1 MMTNKVLTADPKKC
15 TGCRSC
21 EIACSLK
28 HARVSSPD
36 RSRIRVVN
44 LKPARHFLPVA
55 CQHCE
60 DAPCLKACPQ
70 EAISRDADL
79 AQVVIDYTRC
89 VGCRTCF
96 FACPFGAMQFDGD
109 RGRPFKCDLCGGEP
123 LCVAIC
129 EDDALAFTDPTAVS
143 YPRARA
149 TARIY
154 KRAINRNI

>member
-1 MMTNKVLTADPKKC
+1 MNIKVLTADPQKC

-28 HARVSSPD
+28 HAQVSNPA

-44 LKPARHFLPVA
+44 WKPARRFLPVA

-79 AQVVIDYTRC
+79 DQVVIDYAKC

-96 FACPFGAMQFDGD
+96 YACPFGAMQFDGD

-123 LCVAIC
+123 LCVAVC
-129 EDDALAFTDPTAVS
+129 EDNALTYADPTAVT
-143 YPRARA
+143 YPRAREM
-149 TARIY
+149 ARVY
-154 KRAINRNI
+154 KRPFNRSI